1 MAITPVEVRRRPSM
15 ALFAILGMAL
25 VIGSYLFVAFL
36 AAGCVYL
43 PYIVFSRA
51 GADSGHGL
59 DVLMLLFGIIIA
71 ATMLWSLIPRRAK
84 FTAPGLLLDRS
95 SYPRLFA
102 EIDSI
107 AAALNEPVPRD
118 VYLIGDANAF
128 VADRGGIMGFG
139 SRRIMGLGL
148 PLLSTLT
155 VSQFRAVLA
164 HEFAHYY
171 GGDTSLGPW
180 VYRTKTSIVRIFENV
195 GSVRP
200 LARIAVL
207 GVMYIVVTTLL
218 KWYFVSFLRISN
230 FVSRRQEYRAD
241 ELASHVAGRQ
251 NLVDGLQ
258 ALHRVAAAWPTY
270 WKQEVQ
276 PVLSRGSLVA
286 IGDGLARFMAVPGV
300 SEAVGKSLETRL
312 REEKTR
318 PYDSHPPLR
327 DRIAA
332 AQKLPDCC
340 APQDLQTASCLVE
353 NLRDTEIRFVEGRM
367 DDIRPGSLKYV
378 PWDDVATRVTVPGWQ
393 QFVSEYS
400 EPLRGVTPESFPDQ
414 VPKLRE
420 IGARIRDPKGML
432 LSPEQRT
439 ARAGGLFAAA
449 LALAMIRSGW
459 ELQIGPGLFRMSCG
473 SQEFNPFLSFNQ
485 LMSNKL
491 SREAWAARC
500 QELGLSK
507 LVLLPS
513 SPSES
518 KAEPS
523 AQAELFT

>member
-1 MAITPVEVRRRPSM
+1 MAF
-15 ALFAILGMAL
+15 FAILAIVM
-25 VIGSYLFVAFL
+25 VIGSYFFVALL
-36 AAGCVYL
+36 AAGSVYL
-43 PYIVFSRA
+43 PYIIFSRA
-51 GADSGHGL
+51 QSEHGW

-71 ATMLWSLIPRRAK
+71 ATMLWSLIPRGEE
-84 FTAPGLLLDRS
+84 FTAPGPLLDRS
-95 SYPRLFA
+95 CHPRLFA

-148 PLLSTLT
+148 PLLSTMT

-180 VYRTKTSIVRIFENV
+180 VYRTKGSIVRVFENV
-195 GSVRP
+195 GSVGR

-207 GVMYIVVTTLL
+207 GLMYMVVTTLL
-218 KWYFVSFLRISN
+218 KWYFVSFLRLSN
-230 FVSRRQEYRAD
+230 LVSRKQEYRAD
-241 ELASHVAGRQ
+241 ELACLVAGRQ
-251 NLVDGLQ
+251 NLIDGLQ
-258 ALHRVAAAWPTY
+258 AIHRAAAIWPTY

-276 PVLSRGSLVA
+276 PMLRMGCLVA
-286 IGDGLARFMAVPGV
+286 IGDGLIRFMAIPHV
-300 SEAVGKSLETRL
+300 SEAVSNSLERRL
-312 REEKTR
+312 REERTG
-318 PYDSHPPLR
+318 PYDTHPPLR

-332 AQKLPDCC
+332 AQKLPDSF
-340 APQDLQTASCLVE
+340 APQDSQTASCLLE
-353 NLRDTEIRFVEGRM
+353 NLRDAEIHFAEDRI

-378 PWDDVATRVTVPGWQ
+378 PWNDVAIQVTIPTWQ

-400 EPLRGVTPESFPDQ
+400 EHLTGVTPESLPDQ

-420 IGARIRDPKGML
+420 IGSRIRDPKGML
-432 LSPEQRT
+432 LSPDQRT
-439 ARAGGLFAAA
+439 ARAAGLFAAA

-459 ELQIGPGLFRMSCG
+459 EPQVEPGLFRMTCG
-473 SQEFNPFLSFNQ
+473 DREFNPFLAVNQ
-485 LMSNKL
+485 LVARKL
-491 SREAWAARC
+491 SREAWTVQC
-500 QELGLSK
+500 QELGLST

-513 SPSES
+513 NP
-518 KAEPS
+518 AGQNPEPS
-523 AQAELFT
+523 AQTEVSLPAGGGV